1 MSDSAVPP
9 RANES
14 FGDRTLSR
22 WLAAGIVVS
31 LALVAGAYDLFD
43 YDLGLSRATGK
54 YILEHGVPRTNV
66 FSAIHEAFP
75 FVDDKWLFHVFSYLV
90 VDGASPMVAVLVRMG
105 FLALA
110 FVWLLPRRGA
120 SSLEQFCGAML
131 AVVAIATSYERFA
144 FRPELFTFCFLVLLW
159 RRLRDPYPLTVK
171 DFCGLLAM
179 QWVWTNSHG
188 YFVLGPI
195 LAGSFAAGAFL
206 DARWRRDTFA
216 PGTFV
221 RLLLL
226 PFALLVVGIANPY
239 GVDLLLSPVR
249 ILIDLRGY
257 ESTFKA
263 AIVEF
268 VAPFSYHPRLSF
280 DLVAYRVLLATTALG
295 LLLRCRHLRGREL
308 LPLLVFFA
316 MSLDLRRN
324 IAPFALVAAP
334 LVAGWL
340 AAAVPS
346 RFERAF
352 AGLAAW
358 TSALAAL
365 GLAFGF
371 ATDKIAVHDRLDRA
385 AGFGESAIAHPD
397 LEIEF
402 VKEHLPEDGMFNSF
416 TFGSTFVG
424 RAYPPRRPFIDG
436 NTAGYPPE
444 FLRKYV
450 SAVKGEIEPAQLV
463 LDHGLRYFLVRPG
476 HALTARLLADDRFV
490 PIFLGRHA
498 VVIVV
503 KDRVDATLIERF
515 DLRPALRSGATSIG
529 VVTPPSEAFPIA
541 ELNRA
546 RLELASNLPRRAAAT
561 IERAFLQHPAMRDD
575 GFELF
580 HALAAARIA
589 EQQWK
594 AALDALDR
602 AQEIV
607 PGSAEIAADRAMV
620 LAALSRHEEAD
631 RSLAHAVDLRGE
643 DAELAERA
651 AQLAAARRDLV
662 AVRSALRR
670 AIELADSDAAKARLR
685 ARLDSLP
692 E

>member
-1 MSDSAVPP
+1 MSDAGGTPLVV
-9 RANES
+9 ES
-14 FGDRTLSR
+14 YGDRRVTR
-22 WLAAGIVVS
+22 WLAAGIVAF
-31 LALVAGAYDLFD
+31 LALVAGAFDLYD

-66 FSAIHEAFP
+66 FSTIHESFP

-90 VDGASPMVAVLVRMG
+90 VDGASATVAVLVRMCL
-105 FLALA
+105 LALS
-110 FVWLLPRRGA
+110 FVCLLPRRE
-120 SSLEQFCGAML
+120 STSLEQFFGAML
-131 AVVAIATSYERFA
+131 AVLAIATSYERFA
-144 FRPELFTFCFLVLLW
+144 FRPELFTFLFLALLG
-159 RRLRDPYPLTVK
+159 RRLLDPRPLTAK
-171 DFCGLLAM
+171 DFCGLLVM

-195 LAGSFAAGAFL
+195 LAGMFAIGVFL
-206 DARWRRDTFA
+206 DARLRRDAFA
-216 PGTFV
+216 PGALVGYFA
-221 RLLLL
+221 L

-239 GVDLLLSPVR
+239 GVDLLLSPAR

-280 DLVAYRVLLATTALG
+280 DLVAYRVLLAITALA
-295 LLLRCRHLRGREL
+295 LLLRWRHLRGREL

-324 IAPFALVAAP
+324 TAPFAIVAAP
-334 LVAGWL
+334 LVARWL
-340 AAAVPS
+340 AAAIPS
-346 RFERAF
+346 RLERTF

-358 TSALAAL
+358 TSTLAAL

-371 ATDKIAVHDRLDRA
+371 ATDRIAVHDRLDRT
-385 AGFGESAIAHPD
+385 AGFGESTIAHPD
-397 LEIEF
+397 AEIEF
-402 VKEHLPEDGMFNSF
+402 VKEHLPPDGMFNSF

-424 RAYPPRRPFIDG
+424 RAYPARRPFIDG

-450 SAVKGEIEPAQLV
+450 SAVKGEIEPEQLV
-463 LDHGLRYFLVRPG
+463 SEYGLRYFLVRPG

-490 PIFLGRHA
+490 PLFLGRHA
-498 VVIVV
+498 VVIAV

-515 DLRPALRSGATSIG
+515 DLRPSLRSGATSIG
-529 VVTPPSEAFPIA
+529 VVTPPSEPFPIA

-546 RLELASNLPRRAAAT
+546 RLELASGLPRQAAAT
-561 IERAFLQHPAMRDD
+561 IERAFLRHPAMRDD

-594 AALDALDR
+594 AALEALDR
-602 AQEIV
+602 AFEIA

-620 LAALSRHEEAD
+620 LAAMSRHDQAEQ
-631 RSLAHAVDLRGE
+631 SLARAVELRGD
-643 DAELAERA
+643 DADLAERA
-651 AQLAAARRDLV
+651 AQLAAARRDLP
-662 AVRSALRR
+662 AVRAALRR
-670 AIELADSDAAKARLR
+670 AIDLADSDVVKARLR

-692 E
+692 R